1 MQIIP
6 CDLLQ
11 CCIPMKVEI
20 FLVFQEVLDL
30 RPQCIMLMLHHDHM
44 MAITLVENGNHH
56 VTTPTPHE
64 IMIVV
69 VVVDQLLTLTIGRG
83 VGKIA
88 LTGENLYMAWNFG
101 YFVMFIMSVF
111 VQGRSHRISP
121 VNFLLWQFLTYLFKI
136 VNASN
141 L

>member
-1 MQIIP
+1 
-6 CDLLQ
+6 
-11 CCIPMKVEI
+11 MKVEI

-30 RPQCIMLMLHHDHM
+30 SPQFIMLMLHHEHM
-44 MAITLVENGNHH
+44 MVITLVENGNHH

-64 IMIVV
+64 IMI

-88 LTGENLYMAWNFG
+88 LTGENLYMALNFG

-111 VQGRSHRISP
+111 VQGRSHHISL
-121 VNFLLWQFLTYLFKI
+121 VNLPL
-136 VNASN
+136 
-141 L
+141 